1 MDVATATNV
10 AFAGV
15 AVFGAVLT
23 GLAVLAVRRAPSP
36 RMMLVSGG
44 FFLITL
50 QGILIGL
57 GLFLWATDAATLLL
71 VCALFEAGLL
81 VVLFLATLVR

>member
-1 MDVATATNV
+1 VDASALTNV
-10 AFAGV
+10 AFAGI

-23 GLAVLAVRRAPSP
+23 GLGFLAVRRAPSP

-44 FFLITL
+44 FLLITI
-50 QGILIGL
+50 QGVLVGL
-57 GLFLWATDAATLLL
+57 GLFLWAVDAGTLLL
-71 VCALFEAGLL
+71 VSALFEAGVL